1 MHVSS
6 ESYVVIG
13 SETGGIG
20 RDEESR
26 DRFLCELN
34 VKVGRVVP
42 DSLFLPRQKI
52 YSYLWKT

>member
-13 SETGGIG
+13 PETGGIG

-34 VKVGRVVP
+34 VKVGRVVL

-52 YSYLWKT
+52 YSYL